1 MHPYKGKLIVIDG
14 LDGIGKG
21 VVEQAIAELLSNKG
35 KIFDLIPYWKKNNK
49 NPPPSMLKESDILL
63 SAEPTYMGWGK
74 EIREKLTI
82 KGSTSTPLETAQAY
96 SNDRLILYNKIILPA
111 LKEGKTIIQSRS
123 VSTSL
128 VYQRVQSNGSITLN
142 SLMTDFEGNKFAL
155 KNTPNLL
162 IIPTILNVEEVIKR
176 LQGRKNTKD
185 DNCKFENLDF
195 QLKIKPYYESQEL
208 REIFESRGTKVEY
221 LDAGISLQATK
232 EQAVRLYLDFLK
244 NN

>member
-1 MHPYKGKLIVIDG
+1 MHKYKGKLIVIDG

-35 KIFDLIPYWKKNNK
+35 KIFDLIPYWKEKDQH
-49 NPPPSMLKESDILL
+49 PHYSMLKNYDNLL
-63 SAEPTYMGWGK
+63 SAEPTYTGKGK
-74 EIREKLTI
+74 EIREKLI
-82 KGSTSTPLETAQAY
+82 VKGSTATPLETAQAY
-96 SNDRLILYNKIILPA
+96 SDDRLILYDKIILPA
-111 LKEGKTIIQSRS
+111 LKDGKTIIQGRS

-128 VYQRVQSNGSITLN
+128 VYQRVQSNELITLN
-142 SLMTDFEGNKFAL
+142 SLMNDFEGNKFAL
-155 KNTPNLL
+155 ENAPDLL
-162 IIPTILNVEEVIKR
+162 IIPTIFNVEEVIKR

-195 QLKIKPYYESQEL
+195 QLKIKPYYENQEL
-208 REIFESRGTKVEY
+208 KEIFESRGTKVEY

-232 EQAVRLYLDFLK
+232 EQAVQLYLDFLK